1 MGRREEFKLF
11 MDGRL
16 GDGNSMDIVMCRL
29 EELDYFE
36 VPASI
41 NHHGKYSGGLYDHSY
56 EVAVQ
61 LLDLT
66 ERLDLKWDRPESPY
80 IIGMF
85 HDICKCQTYKRVPSK
100 EFDDNN
106 MIKIQVKTPH
116 DEWIYD
122 KFNLLPGHG
131 DTSVILTQ
139 QIIGPLTKEETL
151 CIRWHMG
158 AFDDK
163 ENWNLYSNAVQLCPN
178 VLYTH
183 TADMI
188 ASQIC
193 NT

>member
-11 MDGRL
+11 MDGWL

-41 NHHGKYSGGLYDHSY
+41 NYHGKYSGGLYDHSY

-85 HDICKCQTYKRVPSK
+85 HDICKCQTYKRVPS
-100 EFDDNN
+100 DNLE
-106 MIKIQVKTPH
+106 H

-163 ENWNLYSNAVQLCPN
+163 ENWNLYSNAVRLCPN

>member
-1 MGRREEFKLF
+1 MNKRKEEFKLF
-11 MDGRL
+11 MPYHFSEGH
-16 GDGNSMDIVMCRL
+16 SMDDIIRDL
-29 EELDYFE
+29 EELDYFDA
-36 VPASI
+36 PASL
-41 NHHGKYSGGLYDHSY
+41 NHHGRYSGGLYDHSY
-56 EVAVQ
+56 EVTMQ

-66 ERLDLKWDRPESPY
+66 KKLDLKWDRPESPY

-85 HDICKCQTYKRVPSK
+85 HDICKCQTYKRVPKDS
-100 EFDDNN
+100 E
-106 MIKIQVKTPH
+106 H

-139 QIIGPLTKEETL
+139 QILGSLTDEEIM

-163 ENWNLYSNAVQLCPN
+163 ENWKCYSGAIKLYPN

-188 ASQIC
+188 ASQIH
-193 NT
+193 NM